1 MNDFNDFYDF
11 YGFYVFN
18 DFNGDNTMRSNPRH
32 LITVLI
38 AVSVGLF
45 LMAPIKK
52 VFAHCDTLDGPVI
65 EAARVAVEKGEVTPV
80 LKWVPKEHEQEI
92 RDAFSQTLAVRVKGK
107 EARELADRYF
117 FETLVRVHRAGEGE
131 PYSGLKSAGTIEPAI
146 AAADKALQNESVDAL
161 ADKISKAVREGI
173 RKRFDDALQKKKHAD
188 DSVEAGREFVE
199 AYVQY
204 VHFIESIHNL
214 VVKGAEHHHSE
225 KHGR

>member
-1 MNDFNDFYDF
+1 MCSKP
-11 YGFYVFN
+11 VW
-18 DFNGDNTMRSNPRH
+18 

-38 AVSVGLF
+38 TVGVAVI

-65 EAARVAVEKGEVTPV
+65 ETARLALEKGDVTPV
-80 LKWVPKEHEQEI
+80 LKWVPEEHEQEI
-92 RDAFSQTLAVRVKGK
+92 REVFSQTLAVRVKG
-107 EARELADRYF
+107 EAARELADLYF

-131 PYSGLKSAGTIEPAI
+131 PYTGLKSADTVEPAI
-146 AAADKALQNESVDAL
+146 AAADKALQNASVDDL

-173 RKRFDDALQKKKHAD
+173 KKRFDDALKKKKHAD

-204 VHFIESIHNL
+204 VHFIEGIHNL
-214 VVKGAEHHHSE
+214 VAKGAEHHHSE